1 MNNEKASSCLNEL
14 GNPTRLAI
22 FRLLVRA
29 GKNGVIVGDIARHL
43 DAIPGST
50 LSHHLAHLTRAGLI
64 QQRREGRQLWCIAC
78 HDVMDSLIEFLTSE
92 CCAGLPTLDD
102 KKEDQETAA

>member
-1 MNNEKASSCLNEL
+1 MNNENASSCLSEL

-29 GKNGVIVGDIARHL
+29 GENGVIVGDIARHL

-64 QQRREGRQLWCIAC
+64 EQRRDGRQLWCIAR
-78 HDVMDSLIEFLTSE
+78 HDVMDNLIEFLTHE
-92 CCAGLPTLDD
+92 CCAGLPVLDEENE
-102 KKEDQETAA
+102 KRETAA